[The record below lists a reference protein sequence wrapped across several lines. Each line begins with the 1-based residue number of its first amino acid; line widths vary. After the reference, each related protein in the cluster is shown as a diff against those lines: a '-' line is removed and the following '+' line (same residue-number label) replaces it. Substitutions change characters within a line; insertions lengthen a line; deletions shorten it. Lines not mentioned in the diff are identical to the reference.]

1 MKILILNIVICFN
14 LFVFAQNWT
23 NKDTTTTILLTFSEP
38 IQQSGLTKSC
48 FSVIDSATSQY
59 YKIYEVGLPLSQN
72 NAVVLIC
79 ERISYKKTAII
90 TVNCVKDTSGNEIL
104 PNSKFYYYHS
114 GINRNMQKPNLR

>member
-1 MKILILNIVICFN
+1 MRILILNIVICFS
-14 LFVFAQNWT
+14 LFAQNWT

-48 FSVIDSATSQY
+48 FSVVDSATSYNYQ
-59 YKIYEVGLPLSQN
+59 IYNVGLPLSQN

-79 ERISYKKTAII
+79 ERIRYKKAAII
-90 TVNCVKDTSGNEIL
+90 TVNCVKDTAGNEIL
-104 PNSKFYYYHS
+104 PNSKFYYYHQ